1 MKIIKIGRLVELIIG
16 VVCMVFLLCEF
27 AYFILVPF
35 INGGHL
41 PCLTYVGCGINL
53 LVIAYLTNLEMR
65 IRES

>member
-1 MKIIKIGRLVELIIG
+1 MKRIKIGRLVELIIG

-27 AYFILVPF
+27 AYFMLVPF

-41 PCLTYVGCGINL
+41 PCLTYVGFGINL